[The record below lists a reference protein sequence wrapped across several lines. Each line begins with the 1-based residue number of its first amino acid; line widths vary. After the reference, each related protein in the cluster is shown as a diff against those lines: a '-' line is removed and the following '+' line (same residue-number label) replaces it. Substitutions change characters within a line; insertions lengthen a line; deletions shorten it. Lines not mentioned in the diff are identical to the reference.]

1 VLNTHTMIA
10 SILLYLLI
18 VAGLAWAA
26 YLKADLD
33 RWK

>member
-1 VLNTHTMIA
+1 VLNTHTMITA
-10 SILLYLLI
+10 TILYLLI